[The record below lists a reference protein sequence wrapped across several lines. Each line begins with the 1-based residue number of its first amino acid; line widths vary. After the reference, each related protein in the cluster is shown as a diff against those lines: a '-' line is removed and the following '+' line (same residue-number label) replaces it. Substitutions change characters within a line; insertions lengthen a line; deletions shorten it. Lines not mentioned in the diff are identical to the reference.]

1 MNSEEQDRIRK
12 EVAETFGHKTE
23 RAFNPLTPD
32 DLTKMPEP
40 QKYEKEFNKKN
51 DKIKEAFEKLRSP
64 HSVKMPSSI
73 EMPSLPLSVSGL
85 NPSAKNYTPV
95 KKGGMR
101 KHTAKK
107 HSKKHGGMRKHTAK
121 KHSKKHGGVRKH
133 TAKKHSKKHGGVRKH
148 TAKKQ
153 SKKQS
158 TKKHHKRK

>member
-1 MNSEEQDRIRK
+1 MNPEEQNRIRK

-40 QKYEKEFNKKN
+40 QKYEEEFKEKEDVMKK
-51 DKIKEAFEKLRSP
+51 AFEKLRKP
-64 HSVKMPSSI
+64 HSVK
-73 EMPSLPLSVSGL
+73 MPSLPLSVSGL
-85 NPSAKNYTPV
+85 NPSAKAYTPA

-121 KHSKKHGGVRKH
+121 KHSKKHGGMRKH
-133 TAKKHSKKHGGVRKH
+133 TAKKHSKK
-148 TAKKQ
+148 Q
-153 SKKQS
+153 SA
-158 TKKHHKRK
+158 KKHHKRK